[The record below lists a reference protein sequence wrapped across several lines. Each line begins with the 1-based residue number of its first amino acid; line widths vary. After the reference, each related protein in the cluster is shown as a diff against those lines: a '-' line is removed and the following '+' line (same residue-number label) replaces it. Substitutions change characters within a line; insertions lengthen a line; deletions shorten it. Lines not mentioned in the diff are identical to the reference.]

1 MKGKTM
7 ILSSLVLLLAVQT
20 SCQENEFG
28 TIDLTMPEEV
38 YVPVEAEYTYN
49 HPCAMFN
56 QADFDR
62 VKKSL
67 DDGTAPQVVKDE
79 FATLK
84 NSRYT
89 LKSYQPTVLE

>member
-56 QADFDR
+56 QADFDI
-62 VKKSL
+62 K
-67 DDGTAPQVVKDE
+67 QC
-79 FATLK
+79 LK
-84 NSRYT
+84 LLIWNES
-89 LKSYQPTVLE
+89 

>member
-38 YVPVEAEYTYN
+38 YVLPTTSWLR
-49 HPCAMFN
+49 
-56 QADFDR
+56 R
-62 VKKSL
+62 V
-67 DDGTAPQVVKDE
+67 
-79 FATLK
+79 
-84 NSRYT
+84 
-89 LKSYQPTVLE
+89 